1 MEPGEESDRPNK
13 GLSPT
18 DDADLVL
25 YGVAGLERGGV
36 SSHSGVSFGHGR
48 QKRVV
53 RLSESLQFCGPDGGS
68 ITVTS
73 QHRGDE
79 KRLEETRASAPMNPF
94 MASPRGKAA
103 HAAWN
108 RVDAMP
114 RPVDVE
120 WPPITILV
128 DGQSTPFELCDLGDG
143 YWAAV
148 GLVPDATITID
159 GRKIP
164 VGGVSLER
172 LASREL
178 PPPIAPDLGER
189 RDVVLQNLE
198 DRFAQVPFG
207 RVHRWADY
215 WALRDVEIDHVR
227 LFGRQV
233 GLSEQQLEAVESY
246 WLRRIHAPLTETLE
260 ALRSRQTGGMH
271 RTRMTRRIK
280 SRALSQVWFNTLG
293 PGGRT
298 WFGNRYTTIRHY
310 TFRLRWRP

>member
-1 MEPGEESDRPNK
+1 VEPDRSSK
-13 GLSPT
+13 GLNPAA
-18 DDADLVL
+18 DGDLVL
-25 YGVAGLERGGV
+25 YGVAGLERGGA
-36 SSHSGVSFGHGR
+36 SSHSGVSFGNGR

-53 RLSESLQFCGPDGGS
+53 RLSESLSFSGPDGGS

-73 QHRGDE
+73 QHRGDGM
-79 KRLEETRASAPMNPF
+79 RLEETRASAPMNPF
-94 MASPRGKAA
+94 MASPRGRAA

-108 RVDAMP
+108 RVDPMP

-120 WPPITILV
+120 WSPFTILV
-128 DGQSTPFELCDLGDG
+128 DGQGTPFELCDLGDG

-148 GLVPDATITID
+148 GLVPDATVTID
-159 GRKIP
+159 GRNIP
-164 VGGVSLER
+164 VSGVSLER

-189 RDVVLQNLE
+189 SDAVLKSLE
-198 DRFAQVPFG
+198 DRFARVPFG
-207 RVHRWADY
+207 RVNCWADY
-215 WALRDVEIDHVR
+215 WALRDVEIDHVK
-227 LFGRQV
+227 LLGRQQ

-246 WLRRIHAPLTETLE
+246 WLRRTHAPLSETLDQ
-260 ALRSRQTGGMH
+260 LRSRQRGEMH

-310 TFRLRWRP
+310 TFRFRWRP

>member
-94 MASPRGKAA
+94 MASPRGRAA

-120 WPPITILV
+120 WSPITILV

-164 VGGVSLER
+164 VSAVSLER

-189 RDVVLQNLE
+189 CDVVLQNLE
-198 DRFAQVPFG
+198 DRFDWPNANCSQMTGWGAPISGIQGALAVSWLMVANEAG
-207 RVHRWADY
+207 RCNAGWSCSDC
-215 WALRDVEIDHVR
+215 
-227 LFGRQV
+227 
-233 GLSEQQLEAVESY
+233 
-246 WLRRIHAPLTETLE
+246 
-260 ALRSRQTGGMH
+260 
-271 RTRMTRRIK
+271 RTR
-280 SRALSQVWFNTLG
+280 SC
-293 PGGRT
+293 
-298 WFGNRYTTIRHY
+298 
-310 TFRLRWRP
+310 RPVLAY